1 MSPVH
6 IRSRRARH
14 WPTWR
19 AGVAL
24 SLAVLVIG
32 AVRAADAPPATAS
45 PAGDSARLLPDTMAG
60 RLAACTA
67 CHGPQG
73 RAGPDGYY
81 PRIAGKPAGYLF
93 HQLQHFRDGRRHY
106 EPMRVLLETLSDD
119 YLRDIAQWFSD
130 QHPPYEP
137 ARSARVD
144 AQALERGRLM
154 TLQGDA
160 ARGIPAC
167 AACHGAAL
175 TGVQPAIP
183 GVLGLPHD
191 YISAQ
196 FGAWRTGGR
205 RATAPDCMAEVA
217 RKLTPEDI
225 SAVAAWLSI
234 QPVPNEG
241 APVDALRL
249 PQECGSQASA
259 AGAR

>member
-1 MSPVH
+1 VL
-6 IRSRRARH
+6 AV
-14 WPTWR
+14 TALA
-19 AGVAL
+19 AGVV
-24 SLAVLVIG
+24 SG
-32 AVRAADAPPATAS
+32 APETPPERTLDAAS
-45 PAGDSARLLPDTMAG
+45 PADGARLQPDTMAG

-81 PRIAGKPAGYLF
+81 PRIAGKPASYLY
-93 HQLQHFRDGRRHY
+93 HQLLHFREGRRHY

-119 YLRDIAQWFSD
+119 YLLEIAQWFSD

-137 ARSARVD
+137 ARSTRVD

-154 TLQGDA
+154 TLQGDTT
-160 ARGIPAC
+160 RGIPAC

-175 TGVQPAIP
+175 TGVKPAIP
-183 GVLGLPHD
+183 GLLGLPHD

-196 FGAWRTGGR
+196 FGAWRTGAR
-205 RATAPDCMAEVA
+205 RATAPDCMAEIA

-225 SAVAAWLSI
+225 SAVAAWLSM

-241 APVDALRL
+241 APAEALRL
-249 PQECGSQASA
+249 PQECGSQATA
-259 AGAR
+259 QGAR

>member
-1 MSPVH
+1 L
-6 IRSRRARH
+6 
-14 WPTWR
+14 
-19 AGVAL
+19 AGVV
-24 SLAVLVIG
+24 LAAAAMA
-32 AVRAADAPPATAS
+32 AVAQPVGDQAP
-45 PAGDSARLLPDTMAG
+45 LQPDTMAG

-106 EPMRVLLETLSDD
+106 APMQVLLETLSDD
-119 YLRDIAQWFSD
+119 YLRDIAHWFSD

-144 AQALERGRLM
+144 AQGLERGRLL
-154 TLQGDA
+154 TVQGDA

-175 TGVQPAIP
+175 TGVNPAIP
-183 GVLGLPHD
+183 GLLGLPHD

-196 FGAWRTGGR
+196 FGAWRAGLR
-205 RATAPDCMAEVA
+205 QATAPDCMAEIA
-217 RKLTPEDI
+217 RKLSPDEI
-225 SAVAAWLSI
+225 AAVGAWLSI
-234 QPVPNEG
+234 QPVPDAG
-241 APVDALRL
+241 APAAALTL
-249 PQECGSQASA
+249 PQPCGSQATA
-259 AGAR
+259 QGGR

>member
-1 MSPVH
+1 
-6 IRSRRARH
+6 
-14 WPTWR
+14 
-19 AGVAL
+19 
-24 SLAVLVIG
+24 
-32 AVRAADAPPATAS
+32 
-45 PAGDSARLLPDTMAG
+45 MAG

-93 HQLQHFRDGRRHY
+93 HQLQHFRDGNRHY
-106 EPMRVLLETLSDD
+106 GPMQVLLETLSDD

-137 ARSARVD
+137 ARSTRVD
-144 AQALERGRLM
+144 AQGLERGRLL
-154 TLQGDA
+154 TLQGDP

-175 TGVQPAIP
+175 TGVKPAIP
-183 GVLGLPHD
+183 GLLALPHD

-196 FGAWRTGGR
+196 FGAWRAGLR
-205 RATAPDCMAEVA
+205 KASPPDCMAEIA
-217 RKLTPEDI
+217 RKLNPDEI
-225 SAVAAWLSI
+225 GAVAAWLSI
-234 QPVPNEG
+234 QPVPDAG
-241 APVDALRL
+241 APAEALRL

-259 AGAR
+259 AGAP